1 MENAK
6 SIHTLTAEA
15 VELLKEM
22 VAIPSPSFSEDAVC
36 THICNWLTDK
46 GIVYNRV
53 GNNIIAGLSWQKA
66 SDKHPSDKYMEGHS
80 QNPTLMLCAHIDT
93 VAPCEGYTFDPH
105 NPDYTVAAEAVA
117 KKISDG
123 EISADILKEHGIG
136 NVMPEDI
143 VAGLGSND
151 DGASAVSMIA
161 AFRYFGDRFFAG
173 AQQPTKSLKRMR
185 KNDKGDAQQ
194 PTKSLKRMR
203 KNDKGDVYDGASERS
218 INPCSCSANC
228 AGMDVGEKADTDC
241 CAGMDI
247 CNLILV
253 LSCEEERSGLNGMT
267 GLWSQL
273 KDKVDYAIVGE
284 PTGMKAATAERGLLV
299 IDATAHGVSGHAAR
313 NEGINAIEIAIQDI
327 QTLKSHTFE
336 KVSPRMGKVNLNV
349 TQINAGTA
357 HNVIPDTCTFVIDIR
372 PTEQYTN
379 EEILKEL
386 QSICKS
392 ELRPRNLS
400 NRSSATR
407 ENSRLQHTAE
417 ALGIETFSSPTT
429 SDWMRIDCDAIKM
442 GPGESSRSH
451 KKDEFV
457 FVDEIA
463 GGIRTYIDFIEN
475 F

>member
-1 MENAK
+1 MGGQRRYEKNMENGNN
-6 SIHTLTAEA
+6 IQRLTAEA
-15 VELLKEM
+15 VRLLKEM
-22 VAIPSPSFSEDAVC
+22 VAIPSPSFSEDEVC
-36 THICNWLTDK
+36 THICNWMTAQ
-46 GIVYNRV
+46 GISHKQV
-53 GNNIIAGLSWQKA
+53 GNNIIAEHIIDPA
-66 SDKHPSDKYMEGHS
+66 R
-80 QNPTLMLCAHIDT
+80 PTLMLCAHIDT
-93 VAPCEGYTFDPH
+93 VAPCEGYTFDPYT
-105 NPDYTVAAEAVA
+105 PDYADAAEAVA
-117 KKISDG
+117 RKISDG

-136 NVMPEDI
+136 NVMPEGI

-161 AFRYFGDRFFAG
+161 AFRYFSDRVFAG
-173 AQQPTKSLKRMR
+173 
-185 KNDKGDAQQ
+185 DH
-194 PTKSLKRMR
+194 
-203 KNDKGDVYDGASERS
+203 NDKGDVYDGASERS
-218 INPCSCSANC
+218 INLCSCSAN
-228 AGMDVGEKADTDC
+228 

-253 LSCEEERSGLNGMT
+253 LSCEEERSGINGMT

-299 IDATAHGVSGHAAR
+299 IDATAKGVSGHAAR
-313 NEGINAIEIAIQDI
+313 NEGINAIDIAIQDI
-327 QTLKSHTFE
+327 QTLKNHTFE

-357 HNVIPDTCTFVIDIR
+357 HNVIPDTCSFVIDIR

-379 EEILKEL
+379 EEILLQL

-392 ELRPRNLS
+392 DLKPRNLS

-407 ENSRLQHTAE
+407 ECSPLQRTAE
-417 ALGIETFSSPTT
+417 SLGIATFSSPTT

-457 FVDEIA
+457 FVKEIED
-463 GGIRTYIDFIEN
+463 GVSTYIRFIES
-475 F
+475 FRA

>member
-1 MENAK
+1 MENGK

-15 VELLKEM
+15 VGLLKEM

-53 GNNIIAGLSWQKA
+53 GNNIIAGMSWQKA

-93 VAPCEGYTFDPH
+93 VAPCEGYTFDPYT
-105 NPDYTVAAEAVA
+105 PDYTVAAEAVA
-117 KKISDG
+117 RNNAITT
-123 EISADILKEHGIG
+123 A
-136 NVMPEDI
+136 PADI

-151 DGASAVSMIA
+151 DGASVVSMIA
-161 AFRYFGDRFFAG
+161 AFRYFC
-173 AQQPTKSLKRMR
+173 SNL
-185 KNDKGDAQQ
+185 
-194 PTKSLKRMR
+194 
-203 KNDKGDVYDGASERS
+203 ASES
-218 INPCSCSANC
+218 
-228 AGMDVGEKADTDC
+228 KADDTAQSADC
-241 CAGMDI
+241 MGKA
-247 CNLILV
+247 NLILV
-253 LSCEEERSGLNGMT
+253 LSCEEERSGTNGMT
-267 GLWSQL
+267 GLWPQI
-273 KDKVDYAIVGE
+273 KNEVDYAIVGE
-284 PTGMKAATAERGLLV
+284 PTGMRAATSERGLLV

-313 NEGINAIEIAIQDI
+313 NEGINAIEIALQDI
-327 QTLKSHTFE
+327 LALKNYEFA

-379 EEILKEL
+379 EEILQEL
-386 QSICKS
+386 QGICKS

-400 NRSSATR
+400 NRSSATF
-407 ENSRLQHTAE
+407 ENSRLQHTVE

-457 FVDEIA
+457 LVDEIA
-463 GGIRTYIDFIEN
+463 GGIRTYIDFINGLFETIL
-475 F
+475 